1 MNSKEKRSAKKWA
14 QMKVGKGNVQEWTQ
28 MKARKG
34 STEEWAQMK
43 ARKGSWTIE
52 KNKSRSGV
60 EKNKEKRNVEYL
72 AISCKVTTA
81 FIIFGM
87 CRREDI

>member
-1 MNSKEKRSAKKWA
+1 
-14 QMKVGKGNVQEWTQ
+14 

-34 STEEWAQMK
+34 S
-43 ARKGSWTIE
+43 GTIE
-52 KNKSRSGV
+52 KKKSRSGV
-60 EKNKEKRNVEYL
+60 EKNKEKKRVEYL